1 MNKDLDLDVLSIK
14 GLASDVGSEINSV
27 IATDLLVRYF
37 VSFIIVILIFP
48 ISDKTASTLNHFIT
62 SKKAN
67 KYNVFFLSGVLTIFI
82 RFIMIFGAL
91 IVAAKISNISTIYI
105 LSRLGV
111 LSIVLPL
118 AFTEPLRDFACGVL
132 LITFDKIRVGDYIKL
147 GNTFGR
153 IQDIQAFYSKIIN
166 PYTGTTTEIP
176 NSKLWTESVQSMYRY
191 KNFKLH
197 MPLLISHRNDIKMVE
212 ESIKEI
218 LEQNEKVDD
227 ITLSYTKQDQRG
239 LIVDISIG
247 LKDKKSDFGQLTS
260 DLYRSLQIGLQKR
273 GIVFIDG
280 SRPVSV
286 KYKSNSVTPVIVEET
301 HVEDYMDDTP
311 QPNNFMN

>member
-1 MNKDLDLDVLSIK
+1 MNKDTDLVSIT
-14 GLASDVGSEINSV
+14 GFASNVGNEINSV

-37 VSFIIVILIFP
+37 VSFIVVILIFP

-62 SKKAN
+62 SKRAN

-82 RFIMIFGAL
+82 RFIMIFCAL
-91 IVAAKISNISTIYI
+91 IFAAKISKISTIYI
-105 LSRLGV
+105 LSSLGV

-239 LIVDISIG
+239 LVVDISIG

>member
-1 MNKDLDLDVLSIK
+1 MNKDTDLVSIT
-14 GLASDVGSEINSV
+14 GFASNVGNEINSV

-82 RFIMIFGAL
+82 RFIMIFCAL
-91 IVAAKISNISTIYI
+91 IVAAKISKISTIYI
-105 LSRLGV
+105 LSSLGV

-239 LIVDISIG
+239 LVVDISIG

-280 SRPVSV
+280 SKPVSV

-301 HVEDYMDDTP
+301 HVEDYLDDTP

>member
-1 MNKDLDLDVLSIK
+1 MNKDTDLVSIT
-14 GLASDVGSEINSV
+14 GFASNVGNEINSV
-27 IATDLLVRYF
+27 IATDLLLRYF

-82 RFIMIFGAL
+82 RFIMIFCAL
-91 IVAAKISNISTIYI
+91 ILAAKISKISTIYI
-105 LSRLGV
+105 LSSLGV

-239 LIVDISIG
+239 LVVDISIG

-273 GIVFIDG
+273 GIVFVDG
-280 SRPVSV
+280 SKPVSV

>member
-1 MNKDLDLDVLSIK
+1 MNTDKDFVSITK
-14 GLASDVGSEINSV
+14 FTSDVGSEINSV
-27 IATDLLVRYF
+27 VATDLLVRYF
-37 VSFIIVILIFP
+37 VSFIIVVLIFP
-48 ISDKTASTLNHFIT
+48 ISDYAASTLNHVIT
-62 SKKAN
+62 RKKAN
-67 KYNVFFLSGVLTIFI
+67 KYNVFVLSGVLTILI
-82 RFIMIFGAL
+82 RFIMIFCAL
-91 IVAAKISNISTIYI
+91 IVAAKVSKISTIYI
-105 LSRLGV
+105 LSSLGV

-132 LITFDKIRVGDYIKL
+132 LITFDKIRVGDYISVD
-147 GNTFGR
+147 NRFGR
-153 IQDIQAFYSKIIN
+153 VEDIQAFYSKIVN

-176 NSKLWTESVQSMYRY
+176 NSKLWTESIQSMYRY
-191 KNFKLH
+191 KDFKLH
-197 MPLLISHRNDIKMVE
+197 MPLLISHRNDIKIVE

-227 ITLSYTKQDQRG
+227 IMISYTKQDQRG
-239 LIVDISIG
+239 LVVDIAIG

-286 KYKSNSVTPVIVEET
+286 KYKSNSVTPVIIEET

-311 QPNNFMN
+311 KPNNFMN

>member
-1 MNKDLDLDVLSIK
+1 MNKDTDLVSIT
-14 GLASDVGSEINSV
+14 GFASNVGNEINSV
-27 IATDLLVRYF
+27 IATDLLLRYF

-82 RFIMIFGAL
+82 RFIMIFCAL
-91 IVAAKISNISTIYI
+91 ILAAKISKISTIYI
-105 LSRLGV
+105 LSSLGV

-239 LIVDISIG
+239 LVVDISIG

-273 GIVFIDG
+273 GIVFVDG
-280 SRPVSV
+280 SKPVSV

-301 HVEDYMDDTP
+301 HVEDYLDDTP